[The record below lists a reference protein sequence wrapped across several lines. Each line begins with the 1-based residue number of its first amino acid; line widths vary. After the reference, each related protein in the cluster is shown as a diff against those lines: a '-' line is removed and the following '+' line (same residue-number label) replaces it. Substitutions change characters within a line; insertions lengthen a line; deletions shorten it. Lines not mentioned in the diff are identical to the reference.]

1 MTPQEFKAW
10 FDGFTEAFSGC
21 PTKAQ
26 WTRIKERVAEIDGK
40 PVTERV
46 YVDRYWPSYI
56 PYNGWPH
63 TTGGLYWTNSVAVA
77 QNTTGT
83 QTPAGQAAA
92 ASSCYQVNTSYN
104 SLDAMADLGRADA
117 KALAA

>member
-10 FDGFTEAFSGC
+10 FDGFTEAMSGV

-26 WTRIKERVAEIDGK
+26 WTRVKDRVAEIDGK

-46 YVDRYWPSYI
+46 FIDRYYPSY
-56 PYNGWPH
+56 PRQ
-63 TTGGLYWTNSVAVA
+63 YWTTWTTYNS
-77 QNTTGT
+77 
-83 QTPAGQAAA
+83 AGSVGLMSCNSASSPREQMAAA
-92 ASSCYQVNTSYN
+92 LATPNNLGGGVFNASA
-104 SLDAMADLGRADA
+104 AMADLGRADA

>member
-10 FDGFTEAFSGC
+10 FDGFTEAFTGC

-26 WTRIKERVAEIDGK
+26 WARIKERVAEIDGR

-56 PYNGWPH
+56 PYNSYPH
-63 TTGGLYWTNSVAVA
+63 RLGGLYYTSGIGVA
-77 QNTTGT
+77 QNSASTNVCN
-83 QTPAGQAAA
+83 QMSAGS
-92 ASSCYQVNTSYN
+92 ASSFN
-104 SLDAMADLGRADA
+104 SMQAMADLGREDA